1 MSSTVSW
8 NLQLSLRDDRID
20 SARDLMEEMVEST
33 RNEAG
38 ALGYEW
44 FLTGNSC
51 HIQERYADSGAV
63 VAHLSTFGERFAD
76 RFLKQ
81 FEPTGLWVYGEPSDE
96 ARAILDGFGA
106 VYLSPFGGFT
116 R

>member
-1 MSSTVSW
+1 MSDTISW
-8 NLQLSLRDDRID
+8 NLRLSVRDGQFEG
-20 SARDLMEEMVEST
+20 ARDLMEEMVEST
-33 RNEAG
+33 RQESG

-44 FLTGNSC
+44 FLTGNAC
-51 HIQERYADSGAV
+51 HTQERYADSEAAV
-63 VAHLSTFGERFAD
+63 VHLGTFGERFAE
-76 RFLKQ
+76 RFLQ
-81 FEPTGLWVYGEPSDE
+81 VFEPTGLWVYGEPNDE